1 MKYILSKKSGQL
13 YLTEYDIFKLN
24 YNCPE
29 SEKTGSGK
37 GSCGGD
43 SDKDISEDRMV
54 TVDKIEVDAMNGKF
68 GDKGS
73 LVIMTTRALRSM
85 IADKS
90 FNSSVKGSDING
102 LISIIVSKN
111 PKSVKDAV
119 TIARKVSPKSYF
131 EKDNIPEDRI
141 KKSPVPG
148 SKVGPLSSPK
158 SLTASQKDKLTKLGV
173 NPSKY
178 KVARIDNGS
187 GKQIPI
193 IAPITMFEDK
203 KIQNVTENIP
213 SGLMTK
219 VSSITFSDGRNSE
232 DSSWSERFGRKFTS
246 GGNCN
251 RHKGIVTLFGSD
263 MKSVNSLKQILYH
276 ELGHTL
282 DKSNKLSYSKEY
294 GDAVREDTKNGHS
307 YASFGGMGFVSEYAK
322 ASAEVYAKLDQKR
335 DQRCEDFADAT
346 EMYTNRPETFSV
358 QYPARYKY
366 FKKLFGD

>member
-1 MKYILSKKSGQL
+1 MKYILSKKLGQL

-24 YNCPE
+24 YNCPAD
-29 SEKTGSGK
+29 EKTGEGK
-37 GSCGGD
+37 GSCGGG
-43 SDKDISEDRMV
+43 DKNISEDRMV

-73 LVIMTTRALRSM
+73 LVIMTTQALRSM
-85 IADKS
+85 IAAKS

-102 LISIIVSKN
+102 LVSVIVSKN

-131 EKDNIPEDRI
+131 EKDNIPDDRI

-148 SKVGPLSSPK
+148 SKVGTLSSPK
-158 SLTASQKDKLTKLGV
+158 SLTASQKDKLTKKLGV
-173 NPSKY
+173 DPSKY

-193 IAPITMFEDK
+193 TAPITMFEDK
-203 KIQNVTENIP
+203 KIQHVTENIP

-219 VSSITFSDGRNSE
+219 VSSITFSDGRNSQ
-232 DSSWSERFGRKFTS
+232 DSVWSERFGRKFTS
-246 GGNCN
+246 GGNCD

-263 MKSVNSLKQILYH
+263 MKTVNSLKQILYH

-282 DKSNKLSYSKEY
+282 DKGNKLSYSKEY
-294 GDAVREDTKNGHS
+294 GDAVREDTKNGYS

-322 ASAEVYAKLDQKR
+322 ASAEVYSKLESKR
-335 DQRCEDFADAT
+335 DQRCEDFADAI
-346 EMYTNRPETFSV
+346 EMYINKRDSFSNH
-358 QYPARYKY
+358 YPARYKY
-366 FKKLFGD
+366 FKKLLGE